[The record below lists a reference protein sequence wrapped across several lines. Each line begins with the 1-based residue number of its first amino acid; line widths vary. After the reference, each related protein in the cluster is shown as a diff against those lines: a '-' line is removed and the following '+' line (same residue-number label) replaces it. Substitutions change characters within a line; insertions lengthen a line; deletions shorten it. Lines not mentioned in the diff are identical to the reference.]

1 MPDRLL
7 GEIEKTDEFK
17 KVLDALQDDS
27 VNFIFVS
34 GVAGTGK
41 STLISLATRLPQT
54 NSVVVAPTGIAA
66 MNLGGTTM
74 HAVRGV
80 H

>member
-17 KVLDALQDDS
+17 KVLEALQDDS

-41 STLISLATRLPQT
+41 STLISLARRLPQT
-54 NSVVVAPTGIAA
+54 NVIVVAPTGIAA
-66 MNLGGTTM
+66 MNIGGTTM